1 VFVIGVDEAGPAA
14 KAGIEEGSRI
24 ASINNVDVRARAGDE
39 DETAF
44 RTSNVSRFEREVSK
58 LKAGD
63 DATLRIYYNGQYKNV
78 TLKAVRAAD
87 LPRRN
92 RAMTIIGGDNV
103 LLPSVTRVPGGRIE
117 INGEEIGDRVRSAL
131 EGARIATN
139 AAVGG
144 ALGGFGRGFMFGNRV
159 SW

>member
-1 VFVIGVDEAGPAA
+1 
-14 KAGIEEGSRI
+14 
-24 ASINNVDVRARAGDE
+24 
-39 DETAF
+39 
-44 RTSNVSRFEREVSK
+44 
-58 LKAGD
+58 
-63 DATLRIYYNGQYKNV
+63 
-78 TLKAVRAAD
+78 
-87 LPRRN
+87 
-92 RAMTIIGGDNV
+92 MTIIGGDNV

-144 ALGGFGRGFMFGNRV
+144 ALGGFGRGLMFGNRV